1 MVPKCPLINNKGWS
15 LDAVDVV
22 QEVPTPAVDG
32 ICLNEAEALLL
43 VAADECLIM
52 FGVVGSDEL

>member
-1 MVPKCPLINNKGWS
+1 